1 MYISSFSFLKLHQN
15 YADKMSIVYVYFAV
29 KLISRALMMQ
39 KPCAVGMCN
48 ALLRNHLNAHMGCL
62 NGMLIN
68 IIK

>member
-1 MYISSFSFLKLHQN
+1 MQI
-15 YADKMSIVYVYFAV
+15 KMSIVYVYFAV

-48 ALLRNHLNAHMGCL
+48 ALLKNHLNAHMGCL